1 MSQREQWEDH
11 RSLSQSQ
18 GSKPLHVATSITS
31 LSQPTRPVVVDQPE
45 SPVTRKRAD
54 ANTDHSFADNTGAQD
69 GDNSDLSG
77 QNGAFPPLKR
87 SKTSPPPLQPSS
99 QTKPSLTE
107 YRPSQEAVVE
117 DDVISPQTSPH
128 LDATEPR
135 SIVSTVIL
143 DRTLSP
149 PLRIAVPSL
158 VRSRTFDEL
167 RSTSMPSTPVL
178 TRQTSALLENF
189 SRSDETAAIGNLNL
203 GEPSEASAVGE
214 RAMGVITSRPG
225 SRQSSPG
232 ICNIRMTSRETT
244 PLHTDEPLSQHHQFS
259 YHSQPLHPLSN
270 STVNSPDS
278 IVDVASPDDQYSSQ
292 FLLETSPE
300 YDDDADDDYDSGEAD
315 TTVDE
320 DNERIDS
327 SDSEDEEDIL
337 DEIDV
342 GNIQI
347 PGTVSL
353 PYNDED
359 PACKDVMTEEQKRKI
374 IQEARKEGIAYVVQK
389 YIMSRMMTVKKLLL
403 MVDEGMTNIP
413 VNCTEHD
420 LIRDFSTKLETLM
433 KRRERQPH
441 IHTLEQVVELL
452 KTSKRIM
459 VLTGA
464 GVSVSCGIPDFR
476 SPDGI
481 YARLSEFALDDPTQM
496 FDLEVFCD
504 RPELFYS
511 FAREIYPSNFSPSPS
526 HNFVKLIEDQGK
538 LLRNYTQNIDTLEQK
553 AGIHSVLQ
561 CHGSFATASC
571 IRCRHQVDGS
581 EIKDSIMRQEVAYC
595 KVCPTISPRSSQPTE
610 RRPPRRRSFGSYS
623 TDGELS
629 DSSDSDSDYEDWP
642 PLMKPDIVFFHEPLS
657 YDFNRYLDEDKDKV
671 DLLIV
676 MGSSLKVEPVSNIMY
691 QLPPEVPQILINRT
705 PIMHTEFDVQLLG
718 NCDTIVAELCRMAG
732 WELKHEKLPGGTSN
746 VPDMATN
753 TNLDGS
759 GEGGRAGWVLIEPNT
774 YQFEGA
780 ILTEVDYEQSQSN
793 RRKRAYT
800 EDDEGITTANGGFGR
815 RQSNHQEKFGRLRMD
830 TESES
835 EGSQED
841 ENRSKSTSG
850 HSRPSNQ
857 NSSLVFSPKPHFGFA
872 YGTTEPHSGD
882 IADLHKAISEGGGD
896 TLSVLTQSRRESD
909 TSSLVQQEEEGED
922 EEETE
927 MREKFTEVM
936 PKDLGES
943 SDDAMDRSD
952 ESSHSR
958 RSSMTDLEPISEEP
972 AMDGV
977 LTEQGEV
984 QPVESMHKGESS
996 HSQRSSM
1003 ADLDAISEEPAM
1015 DGVLEGQGEV
1025 RPAGIPDETTMI
1037 TAAVSEPEST
1047 SMSTTLASNGGP
1059 QAMVLSADKDPSQE
1073 SNHSFELPPF
1083 TAEEMAEVD
1092 KIDLDI

>member
-1 MSQREQWEDH
+1 M
-11 RSLSQSQ
+11 
-18 GSKPLHVATSITS
+18 
-31 LSQPTRPVVVDQPE
+31 
-45 SPVTRKRAD
+45 
-54 ANTDHSFADNTGAQD
+54 DHSFADDAGTQD
-69 GDNSDLSG
+69 GDNSNLSG
-77 QNGAFPPLKR
+77 QNGAFPPMKR
-87 SKTSPPPLQPSS
+87 SKTSPPPLLPSS
-99 QTKPSLTE
+99 QAKSSLTE

-143 DRTLSP
+143 DRALSP
-149 PLRIAVPSL
+149 PLRTTVPPL

-178 TRQTSALLENF
+178 TRHVSARLENL
-189 SRSDETAAIGNLNL
+189 SRSDETAIGNLNL

-232 ICNIRMTSRETT
+232 VPNFRMTSREST
-244 PLHTDEPLSQHHQFS
+244 PMLTDEPLSQHHHLS
-259 YHSQPLHPLSN
+259 YSSQSLHPLSN

-278 IVDVASPDDQYSSQ
+278 IEDIASPEDNNSPK

-300 YDDDADDDYDSGEAD
+300 YDSEADDDYDTGEAD

-320 DNERIDS
+320 ENERLDS
-327 SDSEDEEDIL
+327 SESEDEEDIL
-337 DEIDV
+337 DGIDV

-347 PGTVSL
+347 PGTIEEL
-353 PYNDED
+353 YTDED
-359 PACKDVMTEEQKRKI
+359 PACMDVVTEEQKKKI
-374 IQEARKEGIAYVVQK
+374 IQEARQEGIAYVIQK

-403 MVDEGMTNIP
+403 MVDDGMINIP
-413 VNCTEHD
+413 PNCTEHE
-420 LIRDFSTKLETLM
+420 LIGEFSQKLGILM
-433 KRRERQPH
+433 KRRERLKH
-441 IHTLEQVVELL
+441 INTLEQVVELL

-464 GVSVSCGIPDFR
+464 GISVSCGIPDFR

-511 FAREIYPSNFSPSPS
+511 FAHEIYPSNFSPSPS

-553 AGIHSVLQ
+553 AGIQSVLQ

-571 IRCRHQVDGS
+571 IRCRHQVDGR
-581 EIKDSIMRQEVAYC
+581 EIEDDIMRQEVAYC
-595 KVCPTISPRSSQPTE
+595 NVCPAGSPRASQPIE
-610 RRPPRRRSFGSYS
+610 RIVSRRRSFRSYS

-629 DSSDSDSDYEDWP
+629 ETSDSDSDEEDWP
-642 PLMKPDIVFFHEPLS
+642 PLMKPDIVFFNEPLS
-657 YDFNRYLDEDKDKV
+657 YDFNRYLYEDKDKV

-732 WELKHEKLPGGTSN
+732 WELKHEKLSGGTSN
-746 VPDMATN
+746 VPNMETN

-793 RRKRAYT
+793 RRKRAFT
-800 EDDEGITTANGGFGR
+800 EDDDGLATANGSFGR

-835 EGSQED
+835 DESQED
-841 ENRSKSTSG
+841 DQSKSSG
-850 HSRPSNQ
+850 HSGPSHP
-857 NSSLVFSPKPHFGFA
+857 SSSFVFSPKSHFGFSH
-872 YGTTEPHSGD
+872 GTTEPHSGD
-882 IADLHKAISEGGGD
+882 IADLHKAQSQGAGASLGI
-896 TLSVLTQSRRESD
+896 LTQSRRGSD
-909 TSSLVQQEEEGED
+909 ASDLVQQGEED
-922 EEETE
+922 EEQTE

-943 SDDAMDRSD
+943 NDEAMDKV

-958 RSSMTDLEPISEEP
+958 RSSMADLEPISEEP
-972 AMDGV
+972 AMDVV
-977 LTEQGEV
+977 LEDQDEAS
-984 QPVESMHKGESS
+984 PSIPE
-996 HSQRSSM
+996 
-1003 ADLDAISEEPAM
+1003 EEP
-1015 DGVLEGQGEV
+1015 
-1025 RPAGIPDETTMI
+1025 
-1037 TAAVSEPEST
+1037 
-1047 SMSTTLASNGGP
+1047 TLACVSDSRSLSPATLTSNRGP
-1059 QAMVLSADKDPSQE
+1059 QAMTISEDQSPSQE
-1073 SNHSFELPPF
+1073 ASDSFELPPF

>member
-1 MSQREQWEDH
+1 MSQQEQRQEH
-11 RSLSQSQ
+11 HPSSQPQ
-18 GSKPLHVATSITS
+18 GRKPLHVSTSIIS

-54 ANTDHSFADNTGAQD
+54 ANTDHSFANDTGAQN
-69 GDNSDLSG
+69 GDNSDLSS
-77 QNGAFPPLKR
+77 QNGSFPPLKR

-99 QTKPSLTE
+99 QTKSSLTE

-135 SIVSTVIL
+135 SIVSTVTL
-143 DRTLSP
+143 DRALSP
-149 PLRIAVPSL
+149 PLRIAVPPL

-167 RSTSMPSTPVL
+167 RSTAMPSTPVL
-178 TRQTSALLENF
+178 TRHTSALLENF

-203 GEPSEASAVGE
+203 GEPSEAPAVGE

-232 ICNIRMTSRETT
+232 VCNIRMTSRETT
-244 PLHTDEPLSQHHQFS
+244 PMHTDELSQHHQLS
-259 YHSQPLHPLSN
+259 YHSQSLHPLSN
-270 STVNSPDS
+270 STVSSPDS
-278 IVDVASPDDQYSSQ
+278 IEGVASPDNHYSSQ

-300 YDDDADDDYDSGEAD
+300 YDEDADDDYDSGEAD
-315 TTVDE
+315 TTVDD
-320 DNERIDS
+320 DNERLNS

-342 GNIQI
+342 GNIQV
-347 PGTVSL
+347 PGTISL

-359 PACKDVMTEEQKRKI
+359 PACKDVMTEAQKHKI

-413 VNCTEHD
+413 ADCTEHD
-420 LIRDFSTKLETLM
+420 LIREFSTKLEILM

-526 HNFVKLIEDQGK
+526 HNFVKLIEDQGQ

-553 AGIHSVLQ
+553 AGIHRVLQ

-571 IRCRHQVDGS
+571 IRCKHQVDGI
-581 EIKDSIMRQEVAYC
+581 EIKESIMKQEVAYC
-595 KVCPTISPRSSQPTE
+595 KVCPTVSPRASQPTE
-610 RRPPRRRSFGSYS
+610 RRPPRRCSFGSYS
-623 TDGELS
+623 TDGEFS
-629 DSSDSDSDYEDWP
+629 DSSDCDSDYEDWP

-691 QLPPEVPQILINRT
+691 QLPPDVPQILINRT

-718 NCDTIVAELCRMAG
+718 NCDTIVAELCRMVG
-732 WELKHEKLPGGTSN
+732 WELRHEKLPGGTSN

-800 EDDEGITTANGGFGR
+800 EDDEGITTANGSFGR

-835 EGSQED
+835 DESQED
-841 ENRSKSTSG
+841 ESRSKSSSG
-850 HSRPSNQ
+850 HSGPSNQ
-857 NSSLVFSPKPHFGFA
+857 SSSFVFSPKPHFGFA

-882 IADLHKAISEGGGD
+882 IADLHKAPFEGGGD
-896 TLSVLTQSRRESD
+896 TLSVLTQSRRGSD
-909 TSSLVQQEEEGED
+909 TSSLAQQGEEDED
-922 EEETE
+922 EEQTE

-943 SDDAMDRSD
+943 SDNAMDRSD

-958 RSSMTDLEPISEEP
+958 RSSMADLEPISEEP

-977 LTEQGEV
+977 LDNQGEAP
-984 QPVESMHKGESS
+984 PVECMDKGEVS
-996 HSQRSSM
+996 HSQRTTM
-1003 ADLDAISEEPAM
+1003 ADLDPIDEEPAM
-1015 DGVLEGQGEV
+1015 DGVLENQEEV
-1025 RPAGIPDETTMI
+1025 RPVAIPDETLI
-1037 TAAVSEPEST
+1037 TTTTDSEPKSI
-1047 SMSTTLASNGGP
+1047 SMSMTLASTRGH
-1059 QAMVLSADKDPSQE
+1059 QVMSVSADKDPIQE
-1073 SNHSFELPPF
+1073 SNNSFELPPF